1 MSSQWTPDS
10 PLRQECWPEFQKLHA
25 VIWDQLVFLHT
36 SLFLFRQFAQFPVRF
51 LHPDDHWYLAIT
63 GRALLDSIILGVSR
77 LTTDQ
82 AGDLLT
88 LPRFRNLVL
97 KMLRDEATEQFRRDL
112 KATSFEPSLTALAED
127 LRELRD
133 GRVAHLRLEDISNGS
148 ALSLALPGLERLVA
162 ETERLF
168 TPLLFGGE
176 AKLIPPIYDPQVRK
190 TNRPWVTDYEAVLNA
205 LARKSHVLRYPEDAA
220 DLWPEVRKE
229 WSAEDVEELNVWR
242 RRIGLPEA

>member
-1 MSSQWTPDS
+1 MSSEWTPDS

-36 SLFLFRQFAQFPVRF
+36 TLFLFRQFAQFPVRF

-82 AGDLLT
+82 AGDQLT

-97 KMLRDEATEQFRRDL
+97 RMLRDDSTEQFRRDL
-112 KATSFEPSLTALAED
+112 KATSFEPSLTALADD

-133 GRVAHLRLEDISNGS
+133 SRVAHLRLEDIRNGS
-148 ALSLALPGLERLVA
+148 AFSLA
-162 ETERLF
+162 
-168 TPLLFGGE
+168 
-176 AKLIPPIYDPQVRK
+176 
-190 TNRPWVTDYEAVLNA
+190 
-205 LARKSHVLRYPEDAA
+205 
-220 DLWPEVRKE
+220 
-229 WSAEDVEELNVWR
+229 
-242 RRIGLPEA
+242 

>member
-1 MSSQWTPDS
+1 MSSEWTPDS
-10 PLRQECWPEFQKLHA
+10 PIRQECWSEFQKLHA

-36 SLFLFRQFAQFPVRF
+36 SLFLFRQLALFPVRF

-97 KMLRDEATEQFRRDL
+97 KMLRDDATERFRRDL
-112 KATSFEPSLTALAED
+112 KSTSFEPSLAALGED

-133 GRVAHLRLEDISNGS
+133 GRVAHLRLEGIRNGPTFS
-148 ALSLALPGLERLVA
+148 FALPGLERLVA

-176 AKLIPPIYDPQVRK
+176 AKLIPPIYDP
-190 TNRPWVTDYEAVLNA
+190 
-205 LARKSHVLRYPEDAA
+205 
-220 DLWPEVRKE
+220 EVRRANSP
-229 WSAEDVEELNVWR
+229 WS
-242 RRIGLPEA
+242 PTMKPF